1 MEELDY
7 IWKDKK
13 RPFFGLPLSFTT
25 YIITSEKLLIR
36 SGIFNTQ
43 EEDIRLYR
51 IMDITLKRSI
61 FERIF
66 NLGTIH
72 CCSADR
78 STPEFEIKNI
88 RDAFKVK
95 ELLSDLIEKV
105 REDKNISSKEFMNS
119 GTVGEF

>member
-105 REDKNISSKEFMNS
+105 REEKNISSKEFMNS